1 MYRDELFE
9 KVWKILFS
17 DKKDQVDCSDPEIRG
32 IIRRMK
38 RTLTTTEPDYKSMWK
53 KLQVEQQ
60 RRRLKLFV
68 RWSAAVILPVLVL
81 SVSYLWRN
89 EEPSLTSMRLAEN
102 APEGVRLILSDSS
115 IVSLQARQ
123 HFEIVDDE
131 RMNVRQD
138 RGTRLV
144 YKERSV
150 SDTVVRYN
158 TLEVP
163 AMADYQIQLSDG
175 TIVYMNAKS
184 RLHYPVAFYG
194 EERKVY
200 LEGEAYF
207 EVTKDSLHPFVVQ
220 ASNVTVRVLG
230 TSFNVNAYP
239 DREKMTTTLEE
250 GKVQVVYGGMEN
262 ILTPGKQL
270 ICKLSTNEIEMREV
284 DTEQFTS
291 WKDGY
296 YVFYKETLENIMERL
311 VHWYGV
317 EVSYQNEELRKIE
330 FVGRLHRYERID
342 YLLKRMADTQ
352 NVEFVINGN
361 VVEVK
366 NKTD

>member
-115 IVSLQARQ
+115 VVSLQARQ

-131 RMNVRQD
+131 RMNVGRTGEQD
-138 RGTRLV
+138 WFIRNGVLV
-144 YKERSV
+144 ILWCVIIPWKFQQWLII
-150 SDTVVRYN
+150 RYN
-158 TLEVP
+158 
-163 AMADYQIQLSDG
+163 YQ
-175 TIVYMNAKS
+175 
-184 RLHYPVAFYG
+184 
-194 EERKVY
+194 
-200 LEGEAYF
+200 
-207 EVTKDSLHPFVVQ
+207 
-220 ASNVTVRVLG
+220 
-230 TSFNVNAYP
+230 
-239 DREKMTTTLEE
+239 
-250 GKVQVVYGGMEN
+250 
-262 ILTPGKQL
+262 
-270 ICKLSTNEIEMREV
+270 
-284 DTEQFTS
+284 TEQLF
-291 WKDGY
+291 
-296 YVFYKETLENIMERL
+296 I
-311 VHWYGV
+311 
-317 EVSYQNEELRKIE
+317 
-330 FVGRLHRYERID
+330 
-342 YLLKRMADTQ
+342 
-352 NVEFVINGN
+352 
-361 VVEVK
+361 
-366 NKTD
+366 